1 MEQPGA
7 GAQRSVRRGPSL
19 SAGEHEYIQQRKEVS
34 AQALH
39 DLGLN
44 CTTDEVPH
52 VALLASGGGQR
63 AAVGLIGSL
72 TQMSRDGLLD
82 PVLYLSG
89 VSGSTWSMASLY
101 EDPQWSRSLDSYRSS
116 LLTPH
121 SVDSEKILSW
131 LQDKAE
137 TPEFS
142 LSDTWGA
149 LTSAAIMKTWDNR
162 TLSEEAARNASNP
175 YPVYGAVEQFCF
187 NEGPTQGK
195 WFELTPHEA
204 GFSELEL
211 FVETSAL
218 GSKFQGGALLEDTP
232 EMDMIQVQG
241 ILGSALANEKMEDHI
256 PDWLNFPEYL
266 DTAAHQYLR
275 RYNIIMTF
283 IRRFKSHVNNEEVLQ
298 HVDNLQSAL
307 QDKVNRDESEQ
318 LRSLQQRGPQ
328 FLKWTY
334 ELGTTVQTWA
344 YGLPEG
350 PVKAQGSSLVDKIIP
365 LVLRWEWGTVKN
377 FLYKYD
383 EVPVP
388 SCLASAELLHLMD
401 GGLLVNTAY
410 PSFLGPRRDID
421 LIIAPEY
428 SAGEMFETL
437 TLARAYA
444 AEVGKPFPQ
453 LDDTVLE
460 EEKLWPKDC
469 YVFEGNDTAP
479 TIVFMP
485 LFNRRNCKDADEWAQ
500 RMEEFS
506 TFQRSYSPEMIDRLL
521 KIAQENMKNNKE
533 TVLRE
538 ITKALERRRN
548 KTHSAQVQP
557 DQPDQPDQPSHQ
569 V

>member
-1 MEQPGA
+1 
-7 GAQRSVRRGPSL
+7 
-19 SAGEHEYIQQRKEVS
+19 
-34 AQALH
+34 
-39 DLGLN
+39 
-44 CTTDEVPH
+44 
-52 VALLASGGGQR
+52 
-63 AAVGLIGSL
+63 
-72 TQMSRDGLLD
+72 
-82 PVLYLSG
+82 
-89 VSGSTWSMASLY
+89 SMASLY

-241 ILGSALANEKMEDHI
+241 TWTLYKHHAVVKYIVI
-256 PDWLNFPEYL
+256 IY
-266 DTAAHQYLR
+266 DTWRSLY
-275 RYNIIMTF
+275 
-283 IRRFKSHVNNEEVLQ
+283 
-298 HVDNLQSAL
+298 
-307 QDKVNRDESEQ
+307 KVNRDESEQ

-383 EVPVP
+383 DWNQSGINLASVLFKSCFSPVLVLVLVLVQSWFSPPGSVLGSFCLCSMFLCCAEVPVP

-485 LFNRRNCKDADEWAQ
+485 LFNRRNCK
-500 RMEEFS
+500 
-506 TFQRSYSPEMIDRLL
+506 
-521 KIAQENMKNNKE
+521 
-533 TVLRE
+533 
-538 ITKALERRRN
+538 
-548 KTHSAQVQP
+548 
-557 DQPDQPDQPSHQ
+557 
-569 V
+569 

>member
-1 MEQPGA
+1 MEQHDA

-19 SAGEHEYIQQRKEVS
+19 SAGEHEYIQQRKVVS
-34 AQALH
+34 AQALRN
-39 DLGLN
+39 LGLN
-44 CTTDEVPH
+44 CTKDEMPH
-52 VALLASGGGQR
+52 VALLTSGGGER
-63 AAVGLIGSL
+63 AAVALIGSL

-101 EDPQWSRSLDSYRSS
+101 RDPQWSRSLNS
-116 LLTPH
+116 LLPTPH
-121 SVDSEKILSW
+121 SVEPEKILSW
-131 LQDKAE
+131 LYDKAQS
-137 TPEFS
+137 PEFS
-142 LSDTWGA
+142 LSDPWGA
-149 LTSAAIMKTWDNR
+149 LISAAIMKTWDNW

-218 GSKFQGGALLEDTP
+218 GSKFQGGALLEDT
-232 EMDMIQVQG
+232 
-241 ILGSALANEKMEDHI
+241 
-256 PDWLNFPEYL
+256 
-266 DTAAHQYLR
+266 
-275 RYNIIMTF
+275 
-283 IRRFKSHVNNEEVLQ
+283 
-298 HVDNLQSAL
+298 
-307 QDKVNRDESEQ
+307 DESEQ
-318 LRSLQQRGPQ
+318 LQSLQQREQQ
-328 FLKWTY
+328 FLQWTY
-334 ELGTTVQTWA
+334 ELGTVIQTWVNS
-344 YGLPEG
+344 LPEG
-350 PVKAQGSSLVDKIIP
+350 PTKAQVGFLVDKIIS
-365 LVLRWEWGTVKN
+365 LVVRWEWGTVKN

-388 SCLASAELLHLMD
+388 SCLASAELLHLVD
-401 GGLLVNTAY
+401 AGLLMNTAY

-453 LDDTVLE
+453 LDDTVLK

-479 TIVFMP
+479 TIVYMP

-500 RMEEFS
+500 RMKEFA

-557 DQPDQPDQPSHQ
+557 DQPDQPDQPTVPPGLKRKTMEHPPAPASTRQHPSSPRQ
-569 V
+569 PPSAPVPSTCPLSYRSNPPRRTEGQLQRERELRASPVLRFYNVMEMQQK